1 MTSRA
6 AAIRYAR
13 ALFDVARKEADIDQ
27 AGRDLAAF
35 AQLVAGHEQL
45 PRVLSNPAIP
55 AARKRAVVEQLLARA
70 GSVSPVV
77 AKLLTLLADR
87 DRLALLP
94 EMTAA
99 YQDRLMTHANVVR
112 AEVVT
117 AIGLPGDRVTALQQG
132 LAAATGRQVQLE
144 TRVDPSIIGGAI
156 TRIGST
162 VYDGSVTRQLEK
174 MKEALVSGTRL

>member
-6 AAIRYAR
+6 AGTRYAR
-13 ALFDVARKEADIDQ
+13 ALFDVALKEGGHR
-27 AGRDLAAF
+27 AGRAAISRRLP
-35 AQLVAGHEQL
+35 ALVAGNEL
-45 PRVLSNPAIP
+45 LGRVLSNPAIP
-55 AARKRAVVEQLLARA
+55 AARKRAVVEQLLAKA

-77 AKLLTLLADR
+77 VKLLGLLAER

-94 EMTAA
+94 EIAAA
-99 YQDRLMTHANVVR
+99 YQNRLMEHAKVVR

-117 AIGLPGDRVTALQQG
+117 AVPLPADRVAALQRG
-132 LAAATGRQVQLE
+132 LAGATGREVQLE

-174 MKEALVSGTRL
+174 MKDALTAVAT